1 MPVRPSTRDARARF
15 HARRL
20 AAGAP
25 TTTHRRLR
33 HAVPVLIAILVAA
46 GGLSSPVA
54 GDLSFAAAGVRPSN
68 SYVAGSAA
76 PQPGLGVAIS
86 AGPGDG
92 GIAGDGTGGP
102 QASAGDGDLEAGET
116 AESARL
122 AAMRELPVF
131 VPYEVQPGDTASQI
145 AERFGIATDYVVWNN
160 VDVID
165 DADSLRI
172 GAMLQIPS
180 VEGIIHSARLGD
192 TVSALAVEYDST
204 SEAIVE
210 FAANGFNGNAN
221 NLPVGALILIPGG
234 RRVPPPAPNAAPGGS
249 TGTPGSDP
257 VPPSSVTP
265 PSAGGGWLWPATG
278 RLTSLFGPT
287 HPLGIDISMVVGT
300 PLSAAA
306 TGQVVFVGGS
316 TCCSYGYHVIIDHGD
331 GMETLYAHLGD
342 MYVESGQWVAAGEVI
357 GTSGNTGYSTGPH
370 LHFEIRKNGRY
381 QDPLGYLP

>member
-1 MPVRPSTRDARARF
+1 M
-15 HARRL
+15 
-20 AAGAP
+20 
-25 TTTHRRLR
+25 
-33 HAVPVLIAILVAA
+33 AV

-54 GDLSFAAAGVRPSN
+54 GDLSFVAAGASQSPST
-68 SYVAGSAA
+68 VAGSTA
-76 PQPGLGVAIS
+76 PQSGLGLAIS
-86 AGPGDG
+86 AAPGEVASAG
-92 GIAGDGTGGP
+92 GGTGGP
-102 QASAGDGDLEAGET
+102 QSPDGASNLDAAET

-122 AAMRELPVF
+122 AALQELPVF

-145 AERFGIATDYVVWNN
+145 AERFGIATDYILWNN

-210 FAANGFNGNAN
+210 FAANGFNGNAD

-234 RRVPPPAPNAAPGGS
+234 RRILPAATNAAPG
-249 TGTPGSDP
+249 SDP
-257 VPPSSVTP
+257 APPAAITP
-265 PSAGGGWLWPATG
+265 PAAEGWLWPATG
-278 RLTSLFGPT
+278 RLTSLFGPR
-287 HPLGIDISMVVGT
+287 HPLGIDISMLVGT
-300 PLSAAA
+300 PLGAAA
-306 TGQVVFVGGS
+306 SGQVVFVGGS

-331 GMETLYAHLGD
+331 GMETLYAHMGD
-342 MYVESGQWVAAGEVI
+342 VYVASGQWVGAGEII

>member
-1 MPVRPSTRDARARF
+1 M
-15 HARRL
+15 
-20 AAGAP
+20 
-25 TTTHRRLR
+25 
-33 HAVPVLIAILVAA
+33 AA

-54 GDLSFAAAGVRPSN
+54 GDLSFAAAGARPSA
-68 SYVAGSAA
+68 STVAGSAA
-76 PQPGLGVAIS
+76 AQPGLGLTIS
-86 AGPGDG
+86 AATGDG
-92 GIAGDGTGGP
+92 VSAGDGTGGP
-102 QASAGDGDLEAGET
+102 LPPGGAGDLEAGET

-122 AAMRELPVF
+122 AAMQELPVF

-145 AERFGIATDYVVWNN
+145 AERFGIGTDYILWNN

-210 FAANGFNGNAN
+210 FAANGFNGNAD

-249 TGTPGSDP
+249 PGTPGDDP
-257 VPPSSVTP
+257 APPAAITP
-265 PSAGGGWLWPATG
+265 PAAGEGWLWPATG
-278 RLTSLFGPT
+278 RLTSLFGPR

-300 PLSAAA
+300 PLGAAA
-306 TGQVVFVGGS
+306 SGQVVFVGGS

-331 GMETLYAHLGD
+331 GMETLYAHLSD
-342 MYVESGQWVAAGEVI
+342 VYVESGQWVGAGAVI

-370 LHFEIRKNGRY
+370 LHFEIRKYGRY